1 MNGRGVWRRTAIAIA
16 AVASG
21 AVIAMPAVAAPA
33 RQRIDIPAQDLGTA
47 LTELARRADREIYFS
62 SDLTSG
68 RHARHLRGEFTVE
81 QALNRLLAGSPLGFR
96 RPSLRIP
103 DVAFQVF
110 PLPAHEPWM
119 TGTLVYLH
127 TFWDHDCVGLR

>member
-62 SDLTSG
+62 SDLTQG
-68 RHARHLRGEFTVE
+68 RHARHLRGDFTVE

-96 RPSLRIP
+96 VNPSGSIIIINEGAPGRQTNQRGP
-103 DVAFQVF
+103 PPPSNPAT
-110 PLPAHEPWM
+110 LPQRATE
-119 TGTLVYLH
+119 
-127 TFWDHDCVGLR
+127 